1 MGRVGVWV
9 IGYYIYVMN
18 RIIDRETNEDGYYY
32 NG

>member
-9 IGYYIYVMN
+9 IGYSIYVMN